1 MFNKAKLKFDDIFE
15 NRLPVDEVREY
26 LIELHERGEDAAEIA
41 AAASA
46 MREHLLP
53 LEVHY
58 DLKEKLIDVVGTG
71 GDSSNSFN
79 ISSTV
84 AILLTACGC
93 FVAKH
98 GNRSITS
105 KSGSAD
111 MLEALGID
119 LNLEPSKQ
127 IIMLEDTGFTFMFAQ
142 NHHPAMKY
150 IMPIRKSIPHR
161 TIFNILGPLT
171 NPANVTKHLLGVFDK
186 SFINKMASALELLD
200 VKRSMVVS
208 SRDKMDEISISD
220 ITYAT
225 SIYNGKLED
234 FIIDP
239 QNLGFKLQDKSLIIG
254 GDAKL
259 NAQITRDIL
268 GNKEKGAKLDIVLLN
283 AAAALVVDEKARDL
297 QEGIEI
303 ARDAIESGRAKEKL
317 EQLVRVSKLL
327 SQE

>member
-15 NRLPVDEVREY
+15 NRLPVDEVKEY